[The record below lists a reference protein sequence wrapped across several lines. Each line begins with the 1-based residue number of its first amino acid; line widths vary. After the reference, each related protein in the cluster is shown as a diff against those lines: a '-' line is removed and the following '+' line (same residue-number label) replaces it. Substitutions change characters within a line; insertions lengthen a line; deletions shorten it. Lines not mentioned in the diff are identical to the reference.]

1 MSFLGWNSLNGVSN
15 AFPVKL
21 DSSCDITKPDDRLV
35 PAVLAAWAQ
44 ANVAQANL
52 DYANAQMTPT
62 ISLEPSVQHYLND
75 KYPSHEVL
83 DKTQYST
90 WVKVEMPLYQGGGLT
105 ARRNAAGHAVDS
117 AQYSIQRTRLD
128 VRQKLLE
135 SRSQAMSLAT
145 ALQILRRQQRLS
157 ERTRELYQQ
166 QYLDL
171 GSRPLLDV
179 LNAEQEVYQAR
190 FAELQTQ
197 SQLRQLQLNC
207 LYNTGT
213 LRQAFAL
220 NNRSIQSV
228 EIQL

>member
-1 MSFLGWNSLNGVSN
+1 
-15 AFPVKL
+15 
-21 DSSCDITKPDDRLV
+21 
-35 PAVLAAWAQ
+35 
-44 ANVAQANL
+44 
-52 DYANAQMTPT
+52 
-62 ISLEPSVQHYLND
+62 
-75 KYPSHEVL
+75 
-83 DKTQYST
+83 
-90 WVKVEMPLYQGGGLT
+90 
-105 ARRNAAGHAVDS
+105 
-117 AQYSIQRTRLD
+117 
-128 VRQKLLE
+128 
-135 SRSQAMSLAT
+135 MSLAS
-145 ALQILRRQQRLS
+145 ALQILRRQHQLS

-207 LYNTGT
+207 LYNTGS